1 MKHSTL
7 QTQILNPI
15 LQMPHPI
22 SYTLHPPHTP
32 HPTPYTLHPTPYTL
46 HPTPT
51 PYTLHLASLWH
62 AAATSLANKRK
73 KIKQNKINNKNKQQ
87 K

>member
-22 SYTLHPPHTP
+22 SYTLHPPHTL
-32 HPTPYTLHPTPYTL
+32 HPTPYTLHPTPYT
-46 HPTPT
+46 
-51 PYTLHLASLWH
+51 YTVHSTLGFLVTRRSRF
-62 AAATSLANKRK
+62 SGE
-73 KIKQNKINNKNKQQ
+73 
-87 K
+87 